1 MGLYDRDY
9 MRDKPAPEDEDEPG
23 MDRLATRRRWLL
35 WGGVIV
41 ILAGMIVMW
50 VVK

>member
-9 MRDKPAPEDEDEPG
+9 MRDKPAPDDEDGPG
-23 MDRLATRRRWLL
+23 MERLAARRRRLL

-41 ILAGMIVMW
+41 ILTGMIVMW